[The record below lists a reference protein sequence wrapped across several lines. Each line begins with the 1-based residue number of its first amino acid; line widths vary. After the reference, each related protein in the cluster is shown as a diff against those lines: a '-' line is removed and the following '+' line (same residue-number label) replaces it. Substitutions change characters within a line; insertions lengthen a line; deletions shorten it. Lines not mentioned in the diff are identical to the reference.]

1 MHSSASPCIAQQNL
15 HECSSPQSKLA
26 ESFLFH
32 PFPVSEPRCPGVGA
46 ECQCPVVEGT
56 QEFRGDALQ
65 GAGAGLVGGG
75 AAGANTGYGT
85 PGSFLSHWGGLRFN

>member
-56 QEFRGDALQ
+56 QEFRGDACRVQGLGWLVVVLQ
-65 GAGAGLVGGG
+65 VLILDMELQAHSSATGGG
-75 AAGANTGYGT
+75 
-85 PGSFLSHWGGLRFN
+85 